1 MESLDIAQ
9 LIALAA
15 VLGFA
20 SGIRLYAVLLV
31 VGLVG
36 YAGWVPLPSGLAIL
50 QHPWVIGASAAMF
63 LVEFVADKVP
73 GVDSVWDA
81 IQTFIRIPAG
91 AALAAGVFGAMDSA
105 AWTTV
110 AAILGGSLAATSH
123 FTKAGTR
130 AAANT
135 SPEPFSNVGLSVAED
150 ITTAGLLWLVL
161 TYPLVA
167 LALVVAL
174 VAAGRVAAA
183 QADPLRRPRAEEG
196 PRRGAGRLDLK
207 RRSLLALALLAGGC
221 TSVPLST
228 MWRLRSFN
236 AEQLFALDP
245 AHLRAAAR
253 VDSRATMKNV
263 TISLDVDPPDGSARR
278 TYLIPLEQPVDD
290 PRLER
295 PPPTAA
301 GSRSPCRSRG
311 WPSTSGSSGNT
322 LRWRRAAGGR

>member
-1 MESLDIAQ
+1 VETLDIAQ

-36 YAGWVPLPSGLAIL
+36 YAGWVQLPSGLAIL

-73 GVDSVWDA
+73 GVDSVWDG

-135 SPEPFSNVGLSVAED
+135 SPEPFSNFGLSVAED
-150 ITTAGLLWLVL
+150 VTTAGLLWLVL
-161 TYPLVA
+161 THPLVA
-167 LALVVAL
+167 LALVIAL
-174 VAAGRVAAA
+174 VVLAAWLLPKLIRFVVRVLKKVLGA
-183 QADPLRRPRAEEG
+183 PPR
-196 PRRGAGRLDLK
+196 D
-207 RRSLLALALLAGGC
+207 
-221 TSVPLST
+221 
-228 MWRLRSFN
+228 F
-236 AEQLFALDP
+236 
-245 AHLRAAAR
+245 
-253 VDSRATMKNV
+253 SR
-263 TISLDVDPPDGSARR
+263 
-278 TYLIPLEQPVDD
+278 
-290 PRLER
+290 
-295 PPPTAA
+295 
-301 GSRSPCRSRG
+301 
-311 WPSTSGSSGNT
+311 
-322 LRWRRAAGGR
+322 

>member
-1 MESLDIAQ
+1 MESLDLAQ

-36 YAGWVPLPSGLAIL
+36 YAGWVQLPSGLAIL
-50 QHPWVIGASAAMF
+50 QHPWVIGASTAMF

-73 GVDSVWDA
+73 GVDSVWDT

-110 AAILGGSLAATSH
+110 AAILGGTLAATSH

-150 ITTAGLLWLVL
+150 IGTAGLLWLVL
-161 TYPLVA
+161 SYPLVA
-167 LALVVAL
+167 LALVIAL
-174 VAAGRVAAA
+174 V
-183 QADPLRRPRAEEG
+183 
-196 PRRGAGRLDLK
+196 
-207 RRSLLALALLAGGC
+207 LLAAWLLPKLIRFVVRVLKTVLG
-221 TSVPLST
+221 
-228 MWRLRSFN
+228 
-236 AEQLFALDP
+236 
-245 AHLRAAAR
+245 AA
-253 VDSRATMKNV
+253 
-263 TISLDVDPPDGSARR
+263 P
-278 TYLIPLEQPVDD
+278 E
-290 PRLER
+290 
-295 PPPTAA
+295 
-301 GSRSPCRSRG
+301 GSR
-311 WPSTSGSSGNT
+311 
-322 LRWRRAAGGR
+322 

>member
-1 MESLDIAQ
+1 VESLDLAQ

-36 YAGWVPLPSGLAIL
+36 YAGWVPLPSGLSIL

-73 GVDSVWDA
+73 GVDSVWDS

-91 AALAAGVFGAMDSA
+91 AALAAGVFGGMDSA

-135 SPEPFSNVGLSVAED
+135 SPEPFSNFGLSVAED

-167 LALVVAL
+167 LALVIAL
-174 VAAGRVAAA
+174 V
-183 QADPLRRPRAEEG
+183 
-196 PRRGAGRLDLK
+196 
-207 RRSLLALALLAGGC
+207 LLAAWLLPKLIRFVVRVLKKVFGG
-221 TSVPLST
+221 TPEGST
-228 MWRLRSFN
+228 
-236 AEQLFALDP
+236 
-245 AHLRAAAR
+245 
-253 VDSRATMKNV
+253 
-263 TISLDVDPPDGSARR
+263 
-278 TYLIPLEQPVDD
+278 
-290 PRLER
+290 
-295 PPPTAA
+295 
-301 GSRSPCRSRG
+301 
-311 WPSTSGSSGNT
+311 
-322 LRWRRAAGGR
+322 

>member
-1 MESLDIAQ
+1 VETLDIAQ

-36 YAGWVPLPSGLAIL
+36 YAGWVQLPNGLAIL

-135 SPEPFSNVGLSVAED
+135 SPEPFSNIGLSVAED
-150 ITTAGLLWLVL
+150 VTTAGLLWLVL
-161 TYPLVA
+161 THPLVA
-167 LALVVAL
+167 LALVIAL
-174 VAAGRVAAA
+174 VVLAAWLLPKLIRFVVRV
-183 QADPLRRPRAEEG
+183 LRKVLGGAPEG
-196 PRRGAGRLDLK
+196 
-207 RRSLLALALLAGGC
+207 
-221 TSVPLST
+221 ST
-228 MWRLRSFN
+228 
-236 AEQLFALDP
+236 
-245 AHLRAAAR
+245 
-253 VDSRATMKNV
+253 
-263 TISLDVDPPDGSARR
+263 
-278 TYLIPLEQPVDD
+278 
-290 PRLER
+290 
-295 PPPTAA
+295 
-301 GSRSPCRSRG
+301 
-311 WPSTSGSSGNT
+311 
-322 LRWRRAAGGR
+322 

>member
-36 YAGWVPLPSGLAIL
+36 YAGWVQLPGGLASL

-73 GVDSVWDA
+73 GVDSVWDG

-135 SPEPFSNVGLSVAED
+135 SPEPFSNFGLSVAED

-167 LALVVAL
+167 LAVVLALVVL
-174 VAAGRVAAA
+174 AAWLLPKLIRFVVRVLKKVLGA
-183 QADPLRRPRAEEG
+183 PPR
-196 PRRGAGRLDLK
+196 D
-207 RRSLLALALLAGGC
+207 
-221 TSVPLST
+221 
-228 MWRLRSFN
+228 F
-236 AEQLFALDP
+236 
-245 AHLRAAAR
+245 
-253 VDSRATMKNV
+253 SR
-263 TISLDVDPPDGSARR
+263 
-278 TYLIPLEQPVDD
+278 
-290 PRLER
+290 
-295 PPPTAA
+295 
-301 GSRSPCRSRG
+301 
-311 WPSTSGSSGNT
+311 
-322 LRWRRAAGGR
+322 

>member
-1 MESLDIAQ
+1 VASLDIAQ

-36 YAGWVPLPSGLAIL
+36 YAGWVPLPSGLSIL

-91 AALAAGVFGAMDSA
+91 AALAAGVFGGMDSA

-135 SPEPFSNVGLSVAED
+135 SPEPFSNFGLSVAED

-161 TYPLVA
+161 THPLVA

-174 VAAGRVAAA
+174 V
-183 QADPLRRPRAEEG
+183 
-196 PRRGAGRLDLK
+196 
-207 RRSLLALALLAGGC
+207 LLAAWLLPKLIRFVVRVLKKVFGGA
-221 TSVPLST
+221 PEGST
-228 MWRLRSFN
+228 
-236 AEQLFALDP
+236 
-245 AHLRAAAR
+245 
-253 VDSRATMKNV
+253 
-263 TISLDVDPPDGSARR
+263 
-278 TYLIPLEQPVDD
+278 
-290 PRLER
+290 
-295 PPPTAA
+295 
-301 GSRSPCRSRG
+301 
-311 WPSTSGSSGNT
+311 
-322 LRWRRAAGGR
+322 

>member
-36 YAGWVPLPSGLAIL
+36 YAGWVQLPSGLAIL
-50 QHPWVIGASAAMF
+50 QHPWVIGAAAAMF

-73 GVDSVWDA
+73 GVDSVWDT

-110 AAILGGSLAATSH
+110 AAILGGTLAATSH

-135 SPEPFSNVGLSVAED
+135 SPEPFSNFGLSVAED

-167 LALVVAL
+167 LAVVVVLVVL
-174 VAAGRVAAA
+174 AAWLLPKLIRFAVRVLKKVFGGA
-183 QADPLRRPRAEEG
+183 PEG
-196 PRRGAGRLDLK
+196 
-207 RRSLLALALLAGGC
+207 
-221 TSVPLST
+221 ST
-228 MWRLRSFN
+228 
-236 AEQLFALDP
+236 
-245 AHLRAAAR
+245 
-253 VDSRATMKNV
+253 
-263 TISLDVDPPDGSARR
+263 
-278 TYLIPLEQPVDD
+278 
-290 PRLER
+290 
-295 PPPTAA
+295 
-301 GSRSPCRSRG
+301 
-311 WPSTSGSSGNT
+311 
-322 LRWRRAAGGR
+322 